1 MSWLSNIGAHFV
13 KLMNHALKEVLAIKT
28 LYYDGCE
35 QIIYRIRGG
44 LLRYCM
50 FFYMENFVGLGSFYG
65 GAK

>member
-1 MSWLSNIGAHFV
+1 M